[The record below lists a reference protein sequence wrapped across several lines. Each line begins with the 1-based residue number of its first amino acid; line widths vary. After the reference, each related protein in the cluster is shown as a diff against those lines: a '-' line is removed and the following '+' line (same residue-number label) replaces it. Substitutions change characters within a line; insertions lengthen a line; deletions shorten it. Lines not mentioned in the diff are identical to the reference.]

1 MNEIEALLS
10 DFREMDATLEVLK
23 MTLNWIHPEDQ
34 DVMYDYRKDNIL
46 GVYKFHEYLAKN
58 ETRVFPQLIRMDW
71 WKVEAEVSWDFVE
84 WTSHAVNADEFCAAN
99 QKFFAQA
106 AADVAKIAE
115 FVKRHP
121 EAQWIWA
128 KKKEVEGDER

>member
-1 MNEIEALLS
+1 MNEIETLLS
-10 DFREMDATLEVLK
+10 DFRETDATLEVLK

-71 WKVEAEVSWDFVE
+71 WGLEAEASWDFVE
-84 WTSHAVNADEFCAAN
+84 WTSHAVNADDFCAKR
-99 QKFFAQA
+99 QKEFAQA

-128 KKKEVEGDER
+128 KKEEGEDNER